1 MKDGIYYVKFSSN
14 SQDFCE
20 GIAVVESNIVNGGD
34 FACTYRGTING
45 DSVSLRVDVHDKSRT
60 SVFGSVDS
68 FSLSLTSS
76 ATISGGYNLSGH
88 VDGMPQNSIVIQA
101 KHIGDLLR

>member
-34 FACTYRGTING
+34 FACVYRGRING
-45 DSVSLRVDVHDKSRT
+45 GSLTLNIDTHDKTRT
-60 SVFGSVDS
+60 SVFGTTNCS
-68 FSLSLTSS
+68 SLILTLSPVV
-76 ATISGGYNLSGH
+76 SGGHHLSGH
-88 VDGMPQNSIVIQA
+88 VDGMPQNKIEIQA
-101 KHIGDLLR
+101 KYISELLE